1 MKENLKNEN
10 KEEEV
15 EGAYE
20 QFETDNAL
28 SQDKNYKK
36 IYFFSPKKLIKY
48 TLVTIILLCFILLL
62 FNLTQNKNKIISNNL
77 ESKSTPKKLQL
88 PLEKDILTIKNEL
101 QLIENKI
108 TLNDSIK
115 GTDISIGNNRI
126 TLITVLITINNKCL
140 TDNCLDCYIN
150 HEINYPELSEKEAF
164 HKVFKEMNIYHT
176 YVEGIYYNREM
187 TKRNNGSWV
196 YSAWNKY
203 KRKMIDFKEIKYF
216 FDKYTPNINSEYIQ
230 AFLQGY
236 DFTIIDHIYE
246 KNNKN
251 YKYNN
256 RTLKFDEIKLD
267 IKCYRKGDDINYPEL
282 NDEEAFD
289 KVFREMNLRYYDD
302 IKNIK
307 NIYKITDPERKR
319 YSFSGYNEYP
329 EENYYVWNNY
339 KREMV
344 LLEPI
349 WHYIYNEIDLNIR
362 NEYLQSAIKGYK
374 FTAME
379 HIYEKDKRFYKYNET
394 KNIFYEIKLD

>member
-10 KEEEV
+10 KEEV

-115 GTDISIGNNRI
+115 GIDISIGNNRI

-150 HEINYPELSEKEAF
+150 QEINYSELSEKEAF
-164 HKVFKEMNIYHT
+164 HKVF
-176 YVEGIYYNREM
+176 
-187 TKRNNGSWV
+187 
-196 YSAWNKY
+196 
-203 KRKMIDFKEIKYF
+203 FKK
-216 FDKYTPNINSEYIQ
+216 
-230 AFLQGY
+230 
-236 DFTIIDHIYE
+236 
-246 KNNKN
+246 
-251 YKYNN
+251 
-256 RTLKFDEIKLD
+256 
-267 IKCYRKGDDINYPEL
+267 
-282 NDEEAFD
+282 
-289 KVFREMNLRYYDD
+289 
-302 IKNIK
+302 
-307 NIYKITDPERKR
+307 
-319 YSFSGYNEYP
+319 
-329 EENYYVWNNY
+329 
-339 KREMV
+339 
-344 LLEPI
+344 
-349 WHYIYNEIDLNIR
+349 
-362 NEYLQSAIKGYK
+362 
-374 FTAME
+374 
-379 HIYEKDKRFYKYNET
+379 
-394 KNIFYEIKLD
+394 